1 MGWNGLL
8 NCRNVTVSVRVLVL
22 TSSLLQMC
30 LLAMQ
35 RRVRLVSDTIQR
47 CLQV

>member
-1 MGWNGLL
+1 
-8 NCRNVTVSVRVLVL
+8 
-22 TSSLLQMC
+22 MC

-47 CLQV
+47 CLQVLTTPLTPVRIRPVLMLA